1 VPSLACAS
9 FHINRGINQA
19 RAHVLHL
26 NKRGLPTALE
36 FRDTITPQ
44 FFADLLS
51 FASVSGQDEALQ
63 ELVSGLSMPVGVR
76 VPVTAPFAAIKAI
89 ETSCGPHHFLGVSAE
104 GVCGVVQSTGNP
116 DVIAVLG
123 AGQGEGGDAAGLTDA
138 IMAVH
143 RSRPASAIMAEL
155 GPDPLV
161 GSASLEESIGAFC
174 SQSVCAGGSL
184 GSKIIGLHLRL
195 HSPQTT
201 AKTLSAMLGKLA
213 AAVGQRRRSRVLRRP
228 ASAAAGTETDNL
240 RIADVRPLLPP
251 ACLLEELARDKAAA
265 QLVRA
270 ARTAVGDILSG
281 TSDRLLVLAGPAVVD
296 DPSAALEYGARL
308 AALARDVADDVFLVM
323 TVRDARA
330 RTLACNLT
338 PHPPSAL
345 SPHP

>member
-1 VPSLACAS
+1 MDEPTTANLRVASLRALQPPSCVFEELPGDMTVYSLVVDTRQAVANMLLGADDRMLVVVGLKRGSTDEAAFRLLSEALESLAASHRAELVIAISADPTMNMDPLADGS

-201 AKTLSAMLGKLA
+201 AKTLSA
-213 AAVGQRRRSRVLRRP
+213 Q
-228 ASAAAGTETDNL
+228 
-240 RIADVRPLLPP
+240 
-251 ACLLEELARDKAAA
+251 
-265 QLVRA
+265 
-270 ARTAVGDILSG
+270 
-281 TSDRLLVLAGPAVVD
+281 
-296 DPSAALEYGARL
+296 
-308 AALARDVADDVFLVM
+308 
-323 TVRDARA
+323 
-330 RTLACNLT
+330 
-338 PHPPSAL
+338 
-345 SPHP
+345 